1 MAVQN
6 PTSNYNWTLPTPG
19 ASVGVWGQMLNE
31 ILGDDA
37 TGIDAVL
44 ASMLPKAGGTIT
56 GNLTVQ
62 GDANAGSL
70 QIGGTT
76 VISNTRRL
84 QQVTFSAGLIDS
96 GTLRVESVP
105 DLDASKITS
114 GTFAAA
120 RIPGLDASKIT
131 SGTFA
136 AARIPGLDASKIT
149 SGTFGVARGGTG
161 RATLTSNA
169 LLAGNGTSAVNLIS
183 PGGDKGYLYTGGSA
197 WGYRKITIST
207 NLPSGTPQDGDLWF
221 RY

>member
-62 GDANAGSL
+62 GAANAGSL

-76 VISNTRRL
+76 VISDTRRL

-105 DLDASKITS
+105 D
-114 GTFAAA
+114 
-120 RIPGLDASKIT
+120 LDASKIT

>member
-62 GDANAGSL
+62 GAANAGSL

-76 VISNTRRL
+76 VISDTRRL

-105 DLDASKITS
+105 D
-114 GTFAAA
+114 
-120 RIPGLDASKIT
+120 LDASKIT

-183 PGGDKGYLYTGGSA
+183 PGGDKGYLYTGGNA